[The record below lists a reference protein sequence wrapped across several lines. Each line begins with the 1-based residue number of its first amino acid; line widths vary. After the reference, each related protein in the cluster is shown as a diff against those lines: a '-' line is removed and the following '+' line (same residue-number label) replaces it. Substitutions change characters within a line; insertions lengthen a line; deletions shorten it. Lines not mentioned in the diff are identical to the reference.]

1 MQGQAP
7 ALYYVVPTGLTS
19 CESFTGHQYI
29 ENNKRRGKPL
39 RYTMSSLR
47 DLLDASVLPYTNI
60 KYYRIGSLLLSV

>member
-19 CESFTGHQYI
+19 CESFTVHRYI

-47 DLLDASVLPYTNI
+47 DLPVARLLPDTNI
-60 KYYRIGSLLLSV
+60 